1 MNQFFSFIKKEIFH
15 ITRDF
20 RTMLMLLIMPIALLM
35 IFGFAIT
42 TEIKNTSFI
51 VLDNSKTIQSIQLI
65 EQINASKYFDLTGY
79 LDKLEQV
86 EQRFRLGKAKF
97 AVVIPQGFDKDLY
110 HQGTSEVQLIVDA
123 SDPNEASTIVSYLQQ
138 IIAEYQ
144 KQQMNKASSGSYVIK
159 SQVKMLYNPQLK
171 SAYNFVPGIM
181 GLVLMLICSMMTSI
195 SIVKEKEQGTM
206 EILLVSPLKPISIV
220 LAKVVPYFL
229 ISIIDVFSILIIS
242 VTILE
247 VPIEGN
253 LLLLLFLC
261 TIFILS
267 TLSLGILISSIT
279 ETQQAAMLI
288 SGMGLLL
295 PTLLLSGL
303 IFPVE
308 NMPLPLRIISTILPA
323 TWFITAVKDVM
334 IKGLGFFAIWQ
345 ECLILIGMTLFL
357 LVVSIKMF
365 KNRL

>member
-1 MNQFFSFIKKEIFH
+1 MFQFLSFIKKEIYH

-51 VLDNSKTIQSIQLI
+51 VLDNSKTIQSRQLI
-65 EQINASKYFDLTGY
+65 EQLNASKYFDLTGY
-79 LDKLEQV
+79 LNKSEEVDQS
-86 EQRFRLGKAKF
+86 FRLSKAKV
-97 AVVIPQGFDKDLY
+97 AVVIPQRFDKDLY
-110 HQGTSEVQLIVDA
+110 HQGSSEVQLIVDA
-123 SDPNEASTIVSYLQQ
+123 SDPNEASTIVNYMQT
-138 IIAEYQ
+138 IIEEYQ
-144 KQQMNKASSGSYVIK
+144 KQQINKTSSGSYIIK

-195 SIVKEKEQGTM
+195 SIVKEQEQGTM

-229 ISIIDVFSILIIS
+229 ISLIDVFFILIIS

-247 VPIEGN
+247 VPIKGN
-253 LLLLLFLC
+253 LFLLLFLC

-279 ETQQAAMLI
+279 ETQQSAMLI

-308 NMPLPLRIISTILPA
+308 NMPLLLRIISTILPA

-334 IKGLGFFAIWQ
+334 IKGLGFWSIWQ
-345 ECLILIGMTLFL
+345 ECLILIGMTFFL

>member
-1 MNQFFSFIKKEIFH
+1 MYQFFSFIKKEIYH

-42 TEIKNTSFI
+42 TEIKNASFI

-79 LDKLEQV
+79 FNKLEEV
-86 EQRFRLGKAKF
+86 EQCFRLGEAKL
-97 AVVIPQGFDKDLY
+97 AVVIPHGFDKDLY
-110 HQGTSEVQLIVDA
+110 HQGSSEVQLIVDA
-123 SDPNEASTIVSYLQQ
+123 SDPNEASTIVSYIQT

-144 KQQMNKASSGSYVIK
+144 KQQINKASPGSYIIK

-195 SIVKEKEQGTM
+195 SIVKEQEQGTM

-242 VTILE
+242 ITVLE

-253 LLLLLFLC
+253 LFLLLFLC

-279 ETQQAAMLI
+279 ETQQSAMLI

-308 NMPLPLRIISTILPA
+308 NMPLLLRVISTILPA
-323 TWFITAVKDVM
+323 TWFITALKDVM
-334 IKGLGFFAIWQ
+334 IKGIGFEAIWQ